1 MAFPVKVFV
10 LHVKQGYEARA
21 EHMEKMLGKMGVD
34 FEYILDWDIPD
45 LTDEI
50 ISRRFEGSMKRAC
63 PAASCASKHFEVYS
77 RMIAEDIPYVL
88 VLEDD
93 MFLKK
98 NFRKVFLAALDELKR
113 SHGTEKPFWLG
124 MEATCMGFT
133 PRSIRKKGQY
143 VYPGRFLQCTGCYLI
158 NRSLARTVMNEIAA
172 EKTGLPFDHYADS
185 LRARGLFDSY
195 WTHPVIAEQGSHMG
209 LMTSAIGNPMKGP
222 FKLLR
227 RRLTFF
233 YKRILYFF
241 R

>member
-21 EHMEKMLGKMGVD
+21 VHMEKMLGKMGID

-45 LTDEI
+45 IDDETL
-50 ISRRFEGSMKRAC
+50 SRHFTGQMRQKPA
-63 PAASCASKHFEVYS
+63 AASCGLKHLDVYR
-77 RMIAEDIPYVL
+77 RMLRDDIPYAL

-93 MFLKK
+93 MLLKK
-98 NFRKVFLAALDELKR
+98 NFRKVFLASLKELER
-113 SHGTEKPFWLG
+113 SHGAEKPFWLG

-143 VYPGRFLQCTGCYLI
+143 VYPGRFLQCAGCYLI
-158 NRSLARTVMNEIAA
+158 NKSLAKVVLDEISSA
-172 EKTGLPFDHYADS
+172 KTDLPIDHYIDS

-209 LMTSAIGNPMKGP
+209 LMPSAIGNPVQGP
-222 FKLLR
+222 FKFAR
-227 RRLTFF
+227 RSLTFF
-233 YKRILYFF
+233 YKKILYFF